1 MLSLPWEK
9 ENNGNF
15 RACEHSFKRPSVC
28 PSVSFLFFSFVR
40 CFWVASLIPHWLP
53 RWFNR
58 PFHSFIFFFCLFTHL
73 FIHSFRCV
81 FGYFL
86 QSQCGS
92 WIVISQSRVVG
103 PVGLY
108 WPRAVLR
115 AATEQRYCHVLALI
129 PSLNMAENFV
139 RETHRGD
146 KCAHRSLVQVSK
158 LCFCQ
163 RASYNRWLILL
174 SAAHVHVS
182 IQGSSSPIHPFI
194 RQTST
199 HSLTWI

>member
-1 MLSLPWEK
+1 MAILEL
-9 ENNGNF
+9 GNI
-15 RACEHSFKRPSVC
+15 HSNTHPSVRLPVFC
-28 PSVSFLFFSFVR
+28 FFIRSLFLGRFAHS
-40 CFWVASLIPHWLP
+40 ALAPSLIQS
-53 RWFNR
+53 
-58 PFHSFIFFFCLFTHL
+58 SFSVIHFFFCLFTDL

-108 WPRAVLR
+108 WRRVVLR

-146 KCAHRSLVQVSK
+146 KCAHRSLVQVSE

-174 SAAHVHVS
+174 SAAHVS

-194 RQTST
+194 RQIST

>member
-1 MLSLPWEK
+1 MAILEL
-9 ENNGNF
+9 GNI
-15 RACEHSFKRPSVC
+15 HSNTHPSVRLPVFC
-28 PSVSFLFFSFVR
+28 FFIRSLFLGRFAYSALAPSLIQSSFSFIFSFVY
-40 CFWVASLIPHWLP
+40 SLIC
-53 RWFNR
+53 
-58 PFHSFIFFFCLFTHL
+58 S
-73 FIHSFRCV
+73 FIHSFRCA

-108 WPRAVLR
+108 WLRVVLR

-139 RETHRGD
+139 RETHKRD

-163 RASYNRWLILL
+163 RASYNRWFILL
-174 SAAHVHVS
+174 SVAHVS
-182 IQGSSSPIHPFI
+182 IQCSSSPIRIHPFI